1 MRPLRDII
9 AAEAALAGLVDRRRR
24 ELTVLDLLQK
34 NLPPALAAQTGVA
47 DASPREL
54 VLIATSGAAAT
65 LLRHRG
71 PELLEALAREGWK
84 FTGIRVRVQARA
96 YRGNRSKVH
105 AKQMDERSARALRSC
120 AERLADLRLA
130 AALRRL
136 AARGGPGSVD
146 EQKSLEGVEDEHPE
160 QKD

>member
-34 NLPPALAAQTGVA
+34 SLPSALAAQTGVA
-47 DASPREL
+47 DASQRDL
-54 VLIATSGAAAT
+54 VLAATSGAAAT

-84 FTGIRVRVQARA
+84 FTGIRVRVQARPN
-96 YRGNRSKVH
+96 RGDRSKVH
-105 AKQMDERSARALRSC
+105 AKQIDQRSATALRSG
-120 AERLADLRLA
+120 ADRLADPRLA
-130 AALRRL
+130 AVLRRL
-136 AARGGPGSVD
+136 AAHSGAASDD
-146 EQKSLEGVEDEHPE
+146 EQKPFESVKDEDPE
-160 QKD
+160 QKN